1 MNQGKL
7 VDNAKDF
14 KVIRAQKGLGM
25 GLSTKKSI
33 EKGQT
38 IIEYIGIKKANK
50 EVENDT
56 TKYLFEINSK
66 YTVDGSPRWNIA
78 RYINHSCRPNAE
90 ADIVKGRILIKAIK
104 NIPAGDEITYDYG
117 KEYFNEFIKPYGCK
131 CVKCKK

>member
-90 ADIVKGRILIKAIK
+90 ADIVKGRILIKAK